1 MSATRARDVPEAGVS
16 VPPRSDYFGPKLAE
30 VCRTL
35 NSGAGPQCILL
46 FGGEAMITLGAKHST
61 IDMQGGIDKSVGKPY
76 RRRRRPQDLT
86 TINVANS
93 EQVRYW
99 CRLFNCTQSDL
110 LAAVKILG
118 PARIDVEKYVTRRA
132 ANRPFG

>member
-1 MSATRARDVPEAGVS
+1 
-16 VPPRSDYFGPKLAE
+16 
-30 VCRTL
+30 
-35 NSGAGPQCILL
+35 
-46 FGGEAMITLGAKHST
+46 MITLSAKRSPV
-61 IDMQGGIDKSVGKPY
+61 DSQGGFEKGVGKPY

-118 PARIDVEKYVTRRA
+118 PARMDVEKYVTSRA
-132 ANRPFG
+132 ANRPFK

>member
-1 MSATRARDVPEAGVS
+1 MTATH
-16 VPPRSDYFGPKLAE
+16 
-30 VCRTL
+30 
-35 NSGAGPQCILL
+35 LL
-46 FGGEAMITLGAKHST
+46 FGGAMTTLGAKRST
-61 IDMQGGIDKSVGKPY
+61 LDLPGGIDKGVGKPY

-118 PARIDVEKYVTRRA
+118 PARIDVEKYVTSRA
-132 ANRPFG
+132 ANRPFR

>member
-1 MSATRARDVPEAGVS
+1 
-16 VPPRSDYFGPKLAE
+16 
-30 VCRTL
+30 
-35 NSGAGPQCILL
+35 
-46 FGGEAMITLGAKHST
+46 MITLSAKRSPV
-61 IDMQGGIDKSVGKPY
+61 DSQGGIEKGVGKPY

-118 PARIDVEKYVTRRA
+118 PARIDVEKYVTSRA
-132 ANRPFG
+132 ANRPFK